1 MIYQNNFVPLHMRR
15 IVSCIIVAG
24 CLIRGLEVYAQNRQ
38 MSPFNT
44 IGYSYRRAV
53 VIQHEE
59 DDVDTE
65 SHAMDEFTD
74 VEQTTLFPPDSI
86 RPYMPMVSL
95 PLKNIRIS
103 SPFGMRRDPMNRKSH
118 RMHSGVDL
126 RARYEEVYSMLPGTV
141 TAASYSVNG
150 GNYITVNHG
159 ICVCSYLHLSKIKV
173 YVGQHVN
180 AGQPIAVS
188 GNTGK
193 RTTGPHLHISCRLGD
208 ERGKFFDPMLI
219 LGFVSDQ
226 LLNYQQQNHH

>member
-1 MIYQNNFVPLHMRR
+1 MRR
-15 IVSCIIVAG
+15 IVSCIVVAG
-24 CLIRGLEVYAQNRQ
+24 CLIRCLEVYAQNKQ
-38 MSPFNT
+38 MLPFNT

-65 SHAMDEFTD
+65 SRAMDEFTD
-74 VEQTTLFPPDSI
+74 VEQTTVFPPDSI

-95 PLKNIRIS
+95 PLKNIKIS

-141 TAASYSVNG
+141 AAASYSVNG

-159 ICVCSYLHLSKIKV
+159 VCVCSYLHLSKIKV

-180 AGQPIAVS
+180 AGQVIGIS
-188 GNTGK
+188 GNSGR
-193 RTTGPHLHISCRLGD
+193 RTTGAHLHFSVRYND
-208 ERGKFFDPMLI
+208 SRGKKYFNPMLI
-219 LGFVSDQ
+219 LGFVKEQ
-226 LLNYQQQNHH
+226 LQQYQQSQ